1 MKKILF
7 LQIKGNSLGG
17 IWFVNKALGESFI
30 KRGYNV
36 KVIGIRNNHPGLDI
50 KDTPIDITTIN
61 PNDLWEITHKRDVLN
76 KFGKKGFFKTLKKY
90 FDDQSKLK
98 QDYNKMKVLINDFNP
113 DYIIA
118 SHYQTLFGIPKS
130 YLEKTIFVQHSSFDY
145 LLKDKNNVKTL
156 KKLNQKMYKMCWL
169 CKSTMNR
176 ALDFGYKK
184 NTYIYNPNKFTTNLK
199 ADVTKNKK
207 ISVITR
213 IHPEKRIDLMI
224 EMVND
229 VFKNKKYKDW
239 TFEIYGTGSF
249 NANTEKILKNSNQI
263 FYKGIT
269 DNPMKILL
277 NSSISLNT
285 SLFEGFSLSIIESF
299 SCGVPVISFNF
310 GESAHEQ
317 IIDDYNGYVIENDNV
332 NEFKNKLISLM
343 DNEEKLE
350 EFSKNAKIF
359 SSSFDIE
366 IITDKWEEM
375 FSEIKK

>member
-36 KVIGIRNNHPGLDI
+36 KVVGIRNNHPGLDI

-90 FDDQSKLK
+90 FYDQNKLK
-98 QDYNKMKVLINDFNP
+98 QDYNKMKALINDFNP

-224 EMVND
+224 EIVND
-229 VFKNKKYKDW
+229 IFKDKKYKDW

-249 NANTEKILKNSNQI
+249 NTNTEKILKSSNQI

-269 DNPMKILL
+269 DDPMKILL
-277 NSSISLNT
+277 DSSISLNT

-299 SCGVPVISFNF
+299 SCGVPVVSFNF

-317 IIDDYNGYVIENDNV
+317 IIDDYNGYVIENDNID
-332 NEFKNKLISLM
+332 EFKNKIISLI

-350 EFSKNAKIF
+350 ELSKNAKKF
-359 SSSFDIE
+359 SSNFDIE
-366 IITDKWEEM
+366 MITDKWEEI
-375 FSEIKK
+375 FSKIEK